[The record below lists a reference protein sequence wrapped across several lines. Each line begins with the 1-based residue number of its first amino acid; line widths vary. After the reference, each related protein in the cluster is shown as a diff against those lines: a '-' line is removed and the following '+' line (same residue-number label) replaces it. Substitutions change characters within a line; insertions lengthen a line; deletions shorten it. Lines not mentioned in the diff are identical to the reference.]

1 MEDINNYQLRVRVN
15 DAVDET
21 AYTTESVDAPRL
33 KNALYQ
39 IRAKYETQVPSEPAP
54 VENP

>member
-1 MEDINNYQLRVRVN
+1 MEQNNYYQLRVRTN

-21 AYTTESVDAPRL
+21 AYTTESVEAPRF

-39 IRAKYETQVPSEPAP
+39 IRAKYETQVPSEPTP